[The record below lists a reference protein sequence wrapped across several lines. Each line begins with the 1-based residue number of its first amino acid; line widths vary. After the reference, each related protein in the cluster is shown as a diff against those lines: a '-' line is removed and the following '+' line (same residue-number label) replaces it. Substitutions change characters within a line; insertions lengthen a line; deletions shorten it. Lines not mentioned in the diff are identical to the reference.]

1 MRSIVFS
8 ATKTFQNHFVFYFFA
23 SKRLQFVSLGE
34 VYRFYFFMKLKVI
47 AGIRQLIISS
57 EWSILCLFLFL
68 LFLFHCIIFNFKH
81 RTNIIRPFTRI
92 CPFYREIDKIRSSTK
107 LHRADH
113 MKKVDGS
120 T

>member
-1 MRSIVFS
+1 
-8 ATKTFQNHFVFYFFA
+8 
-23 SKRLQFVSLGE
+23 
-34 VYRFYFFMKLKVI
+34 MKLKVI
-47 AGIRQLIISS
+47 ARIRQLIISS
-57 EWSILCLFLFL
+57 EWSILFLFLFL
-68 LFLFHCIIFNFKH
+68 FFLFHYIIFNFKH
-81 RTNIIRPFTRI
+81 RTSIRPFTRI